1 MQLTT
6 IVTILAYAAASVS
19 ALPHTGPT
27 ITKTK
32 TVTVTVNKNTQ
43 SCGNGQKTYCC
54 FGKLSCSAI
63 GK

>member
-6 IVTILAYAAASVS
+6 IVTILAFAAASVS
-19 ALPHTGPT
+19 AAPKGPP
-27 ITKTK
+27 IPKTK
-32 TVTVTVNKNTQ
+32 TVTVTVNKNVQ

-54 FGKLSCSAI
+54 FGKLSCSAV